1 MIIDIFYKKK
11 LASGLLL
18 LFFLIPSFTILGPF
32 IPDLIISVTVIF
44 FIIISLTENKDNKIN
59 ILFKDT
65 FIKIFILFYF
75 YLLFISLI
83 NFINQDDFSFEN
95 FKNFFSRSLFLFRFF
110 VYPLALLYLISNFK
124 LEIKKNYFFIIL
136 LTIFFVIFDCIFQ
149 YLNGGKDIF
158 GFVAEER
165 GSNAIGRLSGPFG
178 DELIPGSYLMRYF
191 FIGLLSLYFVLK
203 KKIFNY
209 AMTPYIF
216 IFLLTIL
223 LTGERS
229 AFILATFGVFIY
241 FLIFSEYRR
250 SVIIST
256 VLVFFLA
263 TLVLLLNPILKKRV
277 INETLF
283 QLGVTLTLE
292 KKLNLGSIDINLEK
306 IVDSHYGAHWE
317 TAYRI
322 WEDNKLIGIGLKQ
335 FRTRCSDDDYNDIQS
350 KLRTIRCAT
359 HPHNTYFE
367 LLSETGAIGLLI
379 FLTLIFVLY
388 KKILKLY
395 KLKKS
400 IKFLLISVIL
410 LTWPIIT
417 TGSFFTNQTLIY
429 FSFLITNIFFIENNL
444 LKKLETQK

>member
-1 MIIDIFYKKK
+1 
-11 LASGLLL
+11 
-18 LFFLIPSFTILGPF
+18 
-32 IPDLIISVTVIF
+32 
-44 FIIISLTENKDNKIN
+44 
-59 ILFKDT
+59 
-65 FIKIFILFYF
+65 
-75 YLLFISLI
+75 
-83 NFINQDDFSFEN
+83 
-95 FKNFFSRSLFLFRFF
+95 
-110 VYPLALLYLISNFK
+110 
-124 LEIKKNYFFIIL
+124 
-136 LTIFFVIFDCIFQ
+136 
-149 YLNGGKDIF
+149 
-158 GFVAEER
+158 
-165 GSNAIGRLSGPFG
+165 
-178 DELIPGSYLMRYF
+178 
-191 FIGLLSLYFVLK
+191 
-203 KKIFNY
+203 
-209 AMTPYIF
+209 MTPYIF

-229 AFILATFGVFIY
+229 AFILASFGVFIY

-335 FRTRCSDDDYNDIQS
+335 FRKRCSDDDYNDIQS